1 MLKQI
6 GKTALAMGIIM
17 VFYFVA
23 GASVVVNSLE
33 GTQAKLSQGIFI
45 WLSVMAVV
53 LFYLIRFL
61 SIADLGFHK
70 VREGSIRELLYQIPM
85 LVVALL
91 GLSGGVNFSHG
102 GSFLFASLFLT
113 IGVGLSEEIYFRGII
128 CKLWMAHGSGKAI
141 WISSILFGI
150 CHLLNIL
157 GGAGVGATILQIFFA
172 FFYGAILAVIF
183 IRTQSIVPCILLHFL
198 HDFCSFI
205 AKDISQ
211 IAQIG
216 VGVTQTL
223 LLLFYLIFLVRN
235 CKSKWER

>member
-53 LFYLIRFL
+53 LFYLIRFR

-70 VREGSIRELLYQIPM
+70 VREGSIRELLYLIPM

-91 GLSGGVNFSHG
+91 GLSGGVNFRKRRHPCWRAFLSRWFLSFCQSFSDYWGRLVG
-102 GSFLFASLFLT
+102 G
-113 IGVGLSEEIYFRGII
+113 
-128 CKLWMAHGSGKAI
+128 
-141 WISSILFGI
+141 
-150 CHLLNIL
+150 NIL
-157 GGAGVGATILQIFFA
+157 SGNHL
-172 FFYGAILAVIF
+172 
-183 IRTQSIVPCILLHFL
+183 
-198 HDFCSFI
+198 
-205 AKDISQ
+205 
-211 IAQIG
+211 
-216 VGVTQTL
+216 
-223 LLLFYLIFLVRN
+223 
-235 CKSKWER
+235 